1 MSYVFR
7 KEILCELI
15 DNVRLRFIDNIFTS
29 MRNLFMP
36 EHQQTQ
42 QSKNQKT
49 FPQRQL
55 TSISHTL
62 VSNPD
67 SIIQRARID
76 PKSLT
81 SAEVLQLQRTIG
93 NRAVGRLLSEI
104 RNTSKVQQVPVQ
116 RQEMP
121 EEKEPLQGK
130 FESKPERTTCLSC
143 SEVPIIQRQE
153 IPEEKGH
160 LQRKMIETIQSQE
173 VPEEEEH
180 LQMKKENNTGMPNNL
195 KYGVESLS
203 GIDMSDVRVHYNSS
217 KPAGIGALAY
227 TQGTNIHI
235 APGREKHLPHETWH
249 VVQQVQGRVKPTMQ
263 MREGIA
269 VNDDKELER
278 EADIMGYKALQMYIQ
293 SEKREDKISRY
304 VSSFHLNSD
313 NNPSSIRRREEH
325 EGQRSNVVQCLCI
338 TKNAEVKT
346 DAETLFRHRRNE
358 GDATN
363 GAHNYA
369 FNVNTG
375 VYMKSASNGHA
386 EIRLLTLE
394 KGDKDVEIVSE
405 LTPCVPCQRD
415 MSLFERVHSV
425 NVTVYYN
432 TQYQDSGNGNIESI
446 LEHYKELGYIKV
458 PRNRVTYITKK
469 GRDV

>member
-1 MSYVFR
+1 
-7 KEILCELI
+7 
-15 DNVRLRFIDNIFTS
+15 
-29 MRNLFMP
+29 MP
-36 EHQQTQ
+36 EHQNIK
-42 QSKNQKT
+42 QSRGT
-49 FPQRQL
+49 RSFSERQ
-55 TSISHTL
+55 IIPAKQVH
-62 VSNPD
+62 VSNPAA
-67 SIIQRARID
+67 IIQRARID
-76 PKSLT
+76 PKSIT
-81 SAEVLQLQRTIG
+81 SADVLQLQRTIG

-104 RNTSKVQQVPVQ
+104 RNSFTAQQIPIQ
-116 RQEMP
+116 RQEISEEEETCP
-121 EEKEPLQGK
+121 SCVQKHEIQEEKEPLQGM
-130 FESKPERTTCLSC
+130 FENKPEKAICPSC
-143 SEVPIIQRQE
+143 MQRQE
-153 IPEEKGH
+153 IPEDKS
-160 LQRKMIETIQSQE
+160 LQTKN
-173 VPEEEEH
+173 
-180 LQMKKENNTGMPNNL
+180 ENNTEMSDNL
-195 KYGVESLS
+195 KAGVESLS
-203 GIDMSDVRVHYNSS
+203 GIDMSDVRVHYNSD
-217 KPAGIGALAY
+217 KPAEVGALAY
-227 TQGTNIHI
+227 TQGINIHI
-235 APGREKHLPHETWH
+235 APGQERHLPHEAWH
-249 VVQQVQGRVKPTMQ
+249 VVQQAQGRVKPTKQ
-263 MREGIA
+263 MRKGIA

-278 EADIMGYKALQMYIQ
+278 EADIMGYKSLQMCTQ
-293 SEKREDKISRY
+293 SEKRDDKISRY

-313 NNPSSIRRREEH
+313 NNPSLIRRREEYV
-325 EGQRSNVVQCLCI
+325 EQRGNVVQCLCI